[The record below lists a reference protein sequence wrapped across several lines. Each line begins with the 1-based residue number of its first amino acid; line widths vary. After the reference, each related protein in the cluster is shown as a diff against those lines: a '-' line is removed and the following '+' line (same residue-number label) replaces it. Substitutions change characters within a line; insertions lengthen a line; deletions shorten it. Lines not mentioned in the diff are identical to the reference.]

1 MNTITPVQP
10 HDTTAGTTPSSSVLP
25 DSQGLNNMFLKLLVA
40 QLQNQNPLD
49 PMDPTQFVGQL
60 AQFSELSE
68 VTQIDATLQ
77 QLVSRTATAAGT
89 GEGSGASASNPPAA
103 AHKAA
108 PHSSAIAVPS
118 AMVSAAVSAAQAAIP
133 NFTVPAA
140 SILNHQIQGV
150 F

>member
-1 MNTITPVQP
+1 MNTINPAQP
-10 HDTTAGTTPSSSVLP
+10 HDTSTGTTPSSNNGLP

-40 QLQNQNPLD
+40 QLENQNPLN

-68 VTQIDATLQ
+68 VTQIDETLQ
-77 QLVSRTATAAGT
+77 QLVSSTGAGSAS
-89 GEGSGASASNPPAA
+89 GSGASGSNSPAA

-108 PHSSAIAVPS
+108 PNLSTVPVPA

-133 NFTVPAA
+133 NFTAPAA